1 MKDQVTESLVSSV
14 IPCLT
19 FLLSLYHMTRW
30 TTREDT
36 SVDLPVWVRAML
48 TYILATQ
55 MPKSH

>member
-1 MKDQVTESLVSSV
+1 MKDQVTESLVTSV

-19 FLLSLYHMTRW
+19 FLLSLCHITRW

-36 SVDLPVWVRAML
+36 SVDLPVRDHAML

-55 MPKSH
+55 M